1 MNAHPARRESRFAI
15 AILTALALILYG
27 LSDKA
32 RTFTFSDAE
41 GYYMYLP
48 ALTMY
53 GFDKIPLKTKEQFS
67 IVEITGRYYDK
78 YPAGVALL
86 QLPFYLA
93 ALGFTAIVQH
103 EPVDGYSPP
112 FQHAV
117 LLASL
122 FYVMCGLYLL
132 YRYFRKY
139 YAIPIVVLG
148 LACIFFGTN
157 LLYYT
162 FKEPGTAHAYSFFIW
177 TVL

>member
-78 YPAGVALL
+78 YRSEERRVGKECPADLL
-86 QLPFYLA
+86 R
-93 ALGFTAIVQH
+93 
-103 EPVDGYSPP
+103 
-112 FQHAV
+112 
-117 LLASL
+117 
-122 FYVMCGLYLL
+122 
-132 YRYFRKY
+132 YR
-139 YAIPIVVLG
+139 
-148 LACIFFGTN
+148 T
-157 LLYYT
+157 
-162 FKEPGTAHAYSFFIW
+162 
-177 TVL
+177 